1 MVAMN
6 RWALL
11 AIVLAGILL
20 SSVLAEPALAADV
33 NRTLVAENIAFRVGT
48 TAKPTITVN
57 PGDVLRLRIENID
70 SLDHTFT
77 SDHFGVD
84 VPMPGDSVVFVNITT
99 SEVDRGLWQFHCKIP
114 GHATGSGEN
123 RDGMVGWI
131 QVGTPAPAPLGI
143 DPLLIAGILV
153 IVVVVIAVVLLM
165 RRKK

>member
-1 MVAMN
+1 V
-6 RWALL
+6 LL
-11 AIVLAGILL
+11 VSSLFVGTAAAAIR
-20 SSVLAEPALAADV
+20 DV
-33 NRTLVAENIAFRVGT
+33 TLIAENILWKVGT

-84 VPMPGDSVVFVNITT
+84 APMPVDSVVFVNITT

-114 GHATGSGEN
+114 GHATGSGED

-131 QVGTPAPAPLGI
+131 QVGTPAPPPLGI